1 METTLYVHGVAG
13 RMGRTITALVEN
25 DKELS
30 LQNNLETAD
39 VAIDFSSHAALAEL
53 LKKCAQLKKPVV
65 VGTTGHSPENMQLL
79 QEMSK
84 QIPILFSPNFSL
96 GMAVTLEAAKL
107 IAQHLKGL
115 CQIEIIEAHHQTK
128 KDKPSGAALK
138 LAQTIGAVSDK
149 EIPIHSIRAG
159 DIIGDHTVVFVLAGE
174 RIELKHQAQSREVF
188 ARGALLAAKF
198 IKKQPPGLYSVKDLF
213 HETR

>member
-1 METTLYVHGVAG
+1 
-13 RMGRTITALVEN
+13 MGKTISALVDN
-25 DKELS
+25 DTSLS
-30 LQNNLETAD
+30 LKNDLDTAD
-39 VAIDFSSHAALAEL
+39 VAIDFSSHAALPL
-53 LKKCAQLKKPVV
+53 LLEQCTQHKKPVV
-65 VGTTGHSPENMQLL
+65 VGTTGHPPENMKLL
-79 QEMSK
+79 QEMSQ

-96 GMAVTLEAAKL
+96 GMAICLEAARHISQRL
-107 IAQHLKGL
+107 QTL

-138 LAQTIGAVSDK
+138 LAQAVSDK

-188 ARGALLAAKF
+188 ARGALLAAQFVKN
-198 IKKQPPGLYSVKDLF
+198 QPPGLYSIKDLF
-213 HETR
+213 DAKRQS

>member
-25 DKELS
+25 DNSLS

-39 VAIDFSSHAALAEL
+39 VAIDFSSHAALEAL
-53 LKKCAQLKKPVV
+53 LQKCVALKKPVV
-65 VGTTGHSPENMQLL
+65 VGTTGHSAENMRIL

-107 IAQHLKGL
+107 IAGKLKGL
-115 CQIEIIEAHHQTK
+115 CQIEIIEAHHHTK
-128 KDKPSGAALK
+128 KDKPSGGALK
-138 LAQTIGAVSDK
+138 LAKEISDK

-174 RIELKHQAQSREVF
+174 RIELKHQAQSREIF

-198 IKKQPPGLYSVKDLF
+198 LKTKPPGLYSVKDLF
-213 HETR
+213 DETR

>member
-1 METTLYVHGVAG
+1 METTLYVHGVKG

-25 DKELS
+25 DTSLS

-39 VAIDFSSHAALAEL
+39 VAIDFSSHAALEAL
-53 LKKCAQLKKPVV
+53 LGQCVQHKKPLV
-65 VGTTGHSPENMQLL
+65 VGTTGHSAKNMQTL

-96 GMAVTLEAAKL
+96 GMAVCLEAASQ
-107 IAQHLKGL
+107 IAQRLKGL
-115 CQIEIIEAHHQTK
+115 CQIEIIEAHHHTK

-138 LAQTIGAVSDK
+138 LAHAVGGQ
-149 EIPIHSIRAG
+149 EIAIHSIRAG
-159 DIIGDHTVVFVLAGE
+159 DIIGDHTVVFVMNGE

-198 IKKQPPGLYSVKDLF
+198 LKTKPPGLYSIKDLF
-213 HETR
+213 DETR

>member
-1 METTLYVHGVAG
+1 MEVSLYVHGVKG
-13 RMGRTITALVEN
+13 RMGRTLTTLVEN
-25 DKELS
+25 DSSLS

-53 LKKCAQLKKPVV
+53 LQRCGNLKKPVV
-65 VGTTGHSPENMQLL
+65 VGTTGHSPQNMKIL

-96 GMAVTLEAAKL
+96 GMAVCLEAAKQ
-107 IAQHLKGL
+107 IAQQLKGL

-138 LAQTIGAVSDK
+138 LAQAVSDK

-188 ARGALLAAKF
+188 ARGAVLAAKF
-198 IKKQPPGLYSVKDLF
+198 LKTQPPGLYSIKDLF
-213 HETR
+213 DAKSKS

>member
-1 METTLYVHGVAG
+1 METTLYVHGIAG
-13 RMGRTITALVEN
+13 RMGRTITALVESDN
-25 DKELS
+25 SLS

-39 VAIDFSSHAALAEL
+39 VAIDFSSHAALKDL
-53 LKKCAQLKKPVV
+53 LQKCAALKKPVV
-65 VGTTGHSPENMQLL
+65 VGTTGHSQENMQIL
-79 QEMSK
+79 QGISK
-84 QIPILFSPNFSL
+84 QIPILFSPNFSF

-107 IAQHLKGL
+107 MAGKLTGL
-115 CQIEIIEAHHQTK
+115 CQIEIIEAHHHTK

-138 LAQTIGAVSDK
+138 LAQAMSDK

-174 RIELKHQAQSREVF
+174 RIELRHQAQSREVF

-198 IKKQPPGLYSVKDLF
+198 LKTQPPGLYSVKDLF
-213 HETR
+213 NETR

>member
-1 METTLYVHGVAG
+1 MK
-13 RMGRTITALVEN
+13 M
-25 DKELS
+25 
-30 LQNNLETAD
+30 
-39 VAIDFSSHAALAEL
+39 
-53 LKKCAQLKKPVV
+53 
-65 VGTTGHSPENMQLL
+65 L

-96 GMAVTLEAAKL
+96 GMAVCLEAAKQ
-107 IAQHLKGL
+107 IAEQLKGL

-138 LAQTIGAVSDK
+138 LAGAVSDK

-188 ARGALLAAKF
+188 ARGAVLAAKF
-198 IKKQPPGLYSVKDLF
+198 LKKQPPGLYSVKDLVHLNKNF
-213 HETR
+213 